1 MQVKTFRPL
10 LALTGILLAFG
21 LVLASVAAK
30 PALATTPSPSASSSA
45 NSTATSNGSQF
56 KYTSCKTDT
65 EIATFVVC
73 SSGRPTAKIRALFMG
88 DSHMRQYYPSLFVL
102 ASKYN
107 WNVTLVS
114 KSGCPIM
121 ASKLIPAKAK
131 IRGCDVWNLARE
143 KWLAA
148 QKPFDFMFNS
158 NSTFITRGDPA
169 IVAAVVEAIRQ
180 PAAKGTSVLVLFD
193 NPKPRLDISDCY
205 KKYSLAQAAKAC
217 QVTRAAALQSVDGVT
232 PGVKGIKNVKTL
244 DLTNLYCNTVCLP
257 VLNGIKVYRDTS
269 HITAPFAAT
278 LINKLDA
285 AIPARFKS
293 TGK

>member
-21 LVLASVAAK
+21 LVLPTVAAK
-30 PALATTPSPSASSSA
+30 PALATTPSPSAT
-45 NSTATSNGSQF
+45 STASSVSNGSQF
-56 KYTSCKTDT
+56 KYTSCKTNTDSPV
-65 EIATFVVC
+65 FQVC

-88 DSHMRQYYPSLFVL
+88 DSHTRQYYPSLFVL

-131 IRGCDVWNLARE
+131 IRGCDAWNLARE
-143 KWLAA
+143 KWLAT

-193 NPKPRLDISDCY
+193 NPKPRIDILDCY

-217 QVTRAAALQSVDGVT
+217 QVTRAAGLQSVDGVT
-232 PGVKGIKNVKTL
+232 PGVKGLKNVKTF
-244 DLTNLYCNTVCLP
+244 DLTNVYCNTVCQP
-257 VLNGIKVYRDTS
+257 VLKGIKVYRDQS
-269 HITAPFAAT
+269 HVSAPFAAT
-278 LINKLDA
+278 LISKLDA